1 MFVDVIRGWQE
12 DATFRVFFNAL
23 LANAPYSAF
32 RWETPAVTSST
43 VMREFE
49 FVLLNSPGLA
59 RPPDPNAFAAQFA
72 EVEVDVELGTGGLLS
87 GSLVN
92 AQGQPRAST
101 QVQIFREADLVGE
114 ATSNRDGQFQVAGLS
129 GGVHQVRTLQAAWVC
144 RLWAEETA
152 PPGAATRALFVIDST
167 VVRGQRPLESLLCV
181 DPLLIGAVVA
191 TAIAVPVI
199 VHNTRHDR
207 GSGS

>member
-1 MFVDVIRGWQE
+1 MKAKVVLERL
-12 DATFRVFFNAL
+12 ATAL
-23 LANAPYSAF
+23 TCAAMLVPASALGKEPAAPEGRSPV
-32 RWETPAVTSST
+32 PA
-43 VMREFE
+43 EE
-49 FVLLNSPGLA
+49 PKI
-59 RPPDPNAFAAQFA
+59 
-72 EVEVDVELGTGGLLS
+72 VDVELGTGGLLS